1 MTGMQHI
8 TPVSVETIERELFE
22 RHGPMIADDA
32 LRVALGYRSTD
43 AFRKA
48 LTRKTVPIPVFSVEN
63 RRGKY
68 ALVKDVA
75 EWLVKQRNAAITQ
88 QELKK

>member
-1 MTGMQHI
+1 MLGLNKMNKVI
-8 TPVSVETIERELFE
+8 LINAEMIERDLFE
-22 RHGPMIADDA
+22 RHGPMISDEA

-43 AFRKA
+43 AFRQA

-68 ALVKDVA
+68 ALVKDLA
-75 EWLVKQRNAAITQ
+75 FWLAKQRNESIQ
-88 QELKK
+88 

>member
-1 MTGMQHI
+1 
-8 TPVSVETIERELFE
+8 
-22 RHGPMIADDA
+22 MIADDA

-88 QELKK
+88 QELKNRNFIKTTDYSD